1 MTSSPWKYFFLH
13 NLGRSFHIWWQIEA
27 ALNGLNFPKWLP
39 DWCQNNFWTS
49 KHIQI
54 MSGSWKMHN
63 TKGYILS
70 FWSTFYLKNW
80 RSFDN
85 FKIWPIFL
93 PDDVINDVINTKNYT
108 DLARYKIHIPVKFGV
123 DCSNGA
129 TCIVNITD
137 KQTDKQTDRQTVRR
151 TYLPKLKILASKKA
165 INNSYIY
172 IHISCKCDTNR
183 AGHFTLDA
191 HASRP
196 VACTLSL
203 WQQTVLKLQA
213 IK

>member
-27 ALNGLNFPKWLP
+27 SLNGLNFPKLLP
-39 DWCQNNFWTS
+39 DWCQNNFWTR
-49 KHIQI
+49 KDIKI

-80 RSFDN
+80 RSFGN
-85 FKIWPIFL
+85 FKIWPIFR
-93 PDDVINDVINTKNYT
+93 PDDVINDVTNTKNYT

-123 DCSNGA
+123 HCSNGA

-137 KQTDKQTDRQTVRR
+137 KQTDWQTNRQTN
-151 TYLPKLKILASKKA
+151 ILAK
-165 INNSYIY
+165 IITIE
-172 IHISCKCDTNR
+172 IHTFSFKEMHLKVSSAKWSPGLNMLKGLYSATNWNDNIIER
-183 AGHFTLDA
+183 
-191 HASRP
+191 
-196 VACTLSL
+196 LS
-203 WQQTVLKLQA
+203 
-213 IK
+213 I